1 MEQRAIREVLE
12 SETQNSRG
20 PHAGSKT
27 QRRLRITGIVQGVGF
42 RPYVW
47 HLAKELNLAG
57 WVRNDAAGVEVL
69 VEGDAEAIE
78 TFTRRLPLEIPP
90 LAQVRELTWRDGP
103 ATGEHAEFTI
113 TESGAGQAA
122 TLIGPDTAT
131 CPDCLAELFDPA
143 DRRWRYP
150 FINCTHCGP
159 RYTLTHG
166 LPYDRAQTSMAA
178 FPLCPDCEGEYRNP
192 ADRRFHTEPTACPVC
207 GPGLWITPPPGGEG
221 GPQGREREH
230 GLSLRDGCSLSPAL
244 PPGGRGQDPIAD
256 FLARLQAGRIL
267 AIKGLGGFHLA
278 CDARNAEA
286 VRTLRERKNR
296 EEKPFAVMAAN
307 LASIA
312 AWVEI
317 SPAEAELLQSPE
329 RPIVLLRKKPGA
341 DAALPGIAPGLAWL
355 GVMLPYTP
363 MHWLIFHEAAGQ
375 PVGTDWMALPQ
386 KLVLVMT
393 SANPGGEPLVIRNEE
408 AVERLAGIADGV
420 LMHDREIVVRC
431 DDSVV
436 RVIAGIPPSPLYPR
450 TGAFSKGGEHQPAQ
464 VEGALPLGSRVGHQG
479 ASEGALPLG
488 RMVEHQVAAE
498 GFPPFPKGG
507 NTHPSTQFIRRAR
520 GYTPRAI
527 RLPRAGP
534 TVLALG
540 GYLKNTIC
548 VTRGDEAFLSQHI
561 GGLDNPATCGMLM
574 EVAGHLL
581 DILQVKP
588 EAVAHDAHPD
598 FFSSRHALEL
608 ADTWGVPAVAVQH
621 HQAHIAAVAAEHGID
636 EPLLGLALDGVG
648 LGDDGGAWGG
658 ELLRLDGAAF
668 TRLGH
673 LSPLPLPG
681 GDKAAKEPWR
691 MAAAA
696 LFKLGRVDEIPRR
709 FPGQPMANQLHV
721 MLERNLHCPPTT
733 SLGRWFD
740 AAAGLLGAREV
751 MAYEGQAAMLLEGL
765 AEAAGAVAPMPDGY
779 RITDAVLPGKA
790 GVTMQ
795 LDLLP
800 LLARLADEADAAFGA
815 ALFHATLAQAL
826 ADWTER
832 AARRE
837 GLTTVAL
844 GGGCLLNHILSRNL
858 GRLLA
863 ERGLT
868 VLEARQAPPNDG
880 GLSLGQA
887 WVAIQSLDERRSTGA
902 PRAASAAVKGNPSC
916 A

>member
-1 MEQRAIREVLE
+1 MTRIE
-12 SETQNSRG
+12 
-20 PHAGSKT
+20 
-27 QRRLRITGIVQGVGF
+27 RRLRIAGIVQGVGF

-47 HLAKELNLAG
+47 HLAQDLRLAG

-69 VEGDAEAIE
+69 VEGKAEQVEA
-78 TFTRRLPLEIPP
+78 FTRRLPQEIPP
-90 LAQVRELTWRDGP
+90 LAKVRDLTWNDSP
-103 ATGEHAEFTI
+103 ATGEHADFTI

-122 TLIGPDTAT
+122 TMIGPDTAV
-131 CPDCLAELFDPA
+131 CPDCLAEMFDPA
-143 DRRWRYP
+143 DRRWRYA

-159 RYTLTHG
+159 RYTLTRG

-178 FPLCPDCEGEYRNP
+178 FPLCPDCEREYRNP
-192 ADRRFHTEPTACPVC
+192 ADRRFHAEPTACPVC
-207 GPGLWITPPPGGEG
+207 GPGLEMVELGEIPPGPLYPRMRALRKGGEQRRADEASLPFVKG
-221 GPQGREREH
+221 GQEGFSDVQQNP
-230 GLSLRDGCSLSPAL
+230 S
-244 PPGGRGQDPIAD
+244 DPITD
-256 FLARLQAGRIL
+256 TLHRLQAGQIV

-278 CDARNAEA
+278 CDARNAAA

-312 AWVEI
+312 DWVEI

-363 MHWLIFHEAAGQ
+363 LHWLIFHEAVGRPA
-375 PVGTDWMALPQ
+375 GTDWMDRAQ
-386 KLVLVMT
+386 SLVLVMT
-393 SANPGGEPLVIRNEE
+393 SANPGGEPLVIRNKE
-408 AVERLAGIADGV
+408 ALERLAGIADGV
-420 LMHDREIVVRC
+420 LMHDRDVVVRC

-436 RVIAGIPPSPLYPR
+436 RFSPSPLMGEGR
-450 TGAFSKGGEHQPAQ
+450 GGGDWAAM
-464 VEGALPLGSRVGHQG
+464 VSG
-479 ASEGALPLG
+479 ASPPTLTLPREG
-488 RMVEHQVAAE
+488 
-498 GFPPFPKGG
+498 GG
-507 NTHPSTQFIRRAR
+507 NVGFIRRAR
-520 GYTPRAI
+520 GYTPRSI
-527 RLPRAGP
+527 RLPRSGP
-534 TVLALG
+534 SVLALG

-548 VTRGDEAFLSQHI
+548 VTRGDEAFVSQHI

-574 EVAGHLL
+574 EVADHLL
-581 DILQVKP
+581 DILQVRP
-588 EAVAHDAHPD
+588 EAVAHDPHPD

-608 ADTWGVPAVAVQH
+608 ADRWNVPAVAVQH
-621 HQAHIAAVAAEHGID
+621 HHAHIAAVVAEHGVT
-636 EPLLGLALDGVG
+636 EPILGLALDGVG
-648 LGDDGGAWGG
+648 LGSDGSAWGG
-658 ELLRLDGAAF
+658 ELLRVEGSEF
-668 TRLGH
+668 SRLGH

-696 LFKLGRVDEIPRR
+696 LFRLRRTEEIPLR
-709 FPGQPMANQLHV
+709 FPSQPLARQLHV
-721 MLERNLHCPPTT
+721 LLEHDVHCPPTT

-765 AEAAGAVAPMPDGY
+765 AEGAGEVEPLADGY
-779 RITDAVLPGKA
+779 SLDESGR
-790 GVTMQ
+790 

-800 LLARLADEADAAFGA
+800 LLARLADEPDAAFGA

-844 GGGCLLNHILSRNL
+844 GGGCFLNHILSRNL
-858 GRLLA
+858 TRLLT

-868 VLEARQAPPNDG
+868 VLTANQAPPNDG

-887 WVAIQSLDERRSTGA
+887 WVAMQQIR
-902 PRAASAAVKGNPSC
+902 
-916 A
+916 